1 MIIIDGSEGEGG
13 GQVLRYACALALLTN
28 QPFTITNIR
37 GGREKPGLMRQHV
50 TAIEAACVIG
60 AAECTSLA
68 VGSNSISFRPGRV
81 TPGDYH
87 FAVGTAGSTGLVLQT
102 ILVPLMT
109 ADAPSRIVIEG
120 GTHAMAAP
128 PFDFVEHTLLP
139 VISRMGP
146 TVSARLVRHGFF
158 PRGGGR
164 IEIVIA
170 PAPLCPIECIER
182 GSLQSVQATAIV
194 AGIPFDIAERE
205 LKSAQKLLSDWPAEA
220 FVTRQ
225 LPADQGPGN
234 ALLLEARCEHVTELV
249 SGFGKLGVPAERLAK
264 SAAQRMGGYLASQAF
279 AGPYLQD
286 QLLLPMAI
294 ARGGAFTTVKLSKH
308 SSTAMD
314 LIARFTE
321 ARFDHLT
328 EMMSGFGKL
337 GVPAERLAKTAA
349 QRMAGYLASQAFAG
363 PYLQDQLLL
372 PMAIARGGAFTTV
385 KLSQHSSTAM
395 DLIARFTET
404 RFRVSAGSHGN
415 LVEVIA

>member
-13 GQVLRYACALALLTN
+13 GQVLRYACALALMTG
-28 QPFTITNIR
+28 QPFTIENIR

-60 AAECTSLA
+60 GAECSGLA

-109 ADAPSRIVIEG
+109 ADAPSRLVIEG

-128 PFDFVEHTLLP
+128 PFDFIERTLLP
-139 VISRMGP
+139 VINRLGP

-164 IEIVIA
+164 IEVDIV
-170 PAPLCPIECIER
+170 PAPLRPVECIER
-182 GSLQSVQATAIV
+182 GARRGVSVTAIV
-194 AGIPFDIAERE
+194 AGIPFDVAERE
-205 LKSAQKLLSDWPAEA
+205 LRTARKTLPEWPEEA

-225 LPADQGPGN
+225 VPAEQGPGN
-234 ALLLEARCEHVTELV
+234 ALLVEAEFEHVTEII
-249 SGFGKLGVPAERLAK
+249 SGFGKLGLPAERLAQT
-264 SAAQRMGGYLASQAF
+264 AAKRMAGYLASDAF

-286 QLLLPMAI
+286 QLLLPMAF
-294 ARGGAFTTVKLSKH
+294 ARGGAFTTVKPSEH
-308 SSTAMD
+308 MRTAAG
-314 LIARFTE
+314 LIERFT
-321 ARFDHLT
+321 D
-328 EMMSGFGKL
+328 
-337 GVPAERLAKTAA
+337 
-349 QRMAGYLASQAFAG
+349 
-363 PYLQDQLLL
+363 
-372 PMAIARGGAFTTV
+372 
-385 KLSQHSSTAM
+385 
-395 DLIARFTET
+395 T
-404 RFRVSAGSHGN
+404 RFRVSDRDEGRH

>member
-13 GQVLRYACALALLTN
+13 GQVLRYACALALMTG
-28 QPFTITNIR
+28 QPFTIENIR

-60 AAECTSLA
+60 GAECSGLA

-109 ADAPSRIVIEG
+109 ADAPSRLVIEG

-128 PFDFVEHTLLP
+128 PFDFIERTLLP
-139 VISRMGP
+139 VINRLGP

-164 IEIVIA
+164 IEVDIV
-170 PAPLCPIECIER
+170 PAPLRPVECIER
-182 GSLQSVQATAIV
+182 GARRGVSVTAIV
-194 AGIPFDIAERE
+194 AGIPFDVAERE
-205 LKSAQKLLSDWPAEA
+205 LRTARKTLPEWPEEA

-225 LPADQGPGN
+225 VPAEQGPGN
-234 ALLLEARCEHVTELV
+234 ALLVEAEFEHVTEII
-249 SGFGKLGVPAERLAK
+249 SGFGKLGLPAERLAQT
-264 SAAQRMGGYLASQAF
+264 AAKRMAGYLASDAF

-286 QLLLPMAI
+286 QLLLPMAF
-294 ARGGAFTTVKLSKH
+294 ARGGAFTTVKPSEH
-308 SSTAMD
+308 M
-314 LIARFTE
+314 R
-321 ARFDHLT
+321 
-328 EMMSGFGKL
+328 
-337 GVPAERLAKTAA
+337 TAA
-349 QRMAGYLASQAFAG
+349 G
-363 PYLQDQLLL
+363 
-372 PMAIARGGAFTTV
+372 
-385 KLSQHSSTAM
+385 
-395 DLIARFTET
+395 LIERFTET
-404 RFRVSAGSHGN
+404 RFRVSDRDDGRH

>member
-13 GQVLRYACALALLTN
+13 GQVLRYACALALLTDT
-28 QPFTITNIR
+28 PFTIENIR

-60 AAECTSLA
+60 GAECSGLA

-109 ADAPSRIVIEG
+109 ADAPSRLVIEG

-128 PFDFVEHTLLP
+128 PFDFIERTLLP
-139 VISRMGP
+139 VINRMGP

-164 IEIVIA
+164 IEVDIV
-170 PAPLCPIECIER
+170 PAPLRPVECIER
-182 GSLQSVQATAIV
+182 GARRGVSVTAIV
-194 AGIPFDIAERE
+194 AGIPVDVAERE
-205 LKSAQKLLSDWPAEA
+205 LRTARKTLPEWPEGA

-225 LPADQGPGN
+225 VPAEQGPGN
-234 ALLLEARCEHVTELV
+234 ALLVEAEFEHVTEII
-249 SGFGKLGVPAERLAK
+249 SGFGKLGLPAERLAQT
-264 SAAQRMGGYLASQAF
+264 AAKRMAGYLASDAF

-286 QLLLPMAI
+286 QMLLPMAF
-294 ARGGAFTTVKLSKH
+294 ARGGAFTTVKPSEH
-308 SSTAMD
+308 MRTAAS
-314 LIARFTE
+314 LIERFT
-321 ARFDHLT
+321 
-328 EMMSGFGKL
+328 G
-337 GVPAERLAKTAA
+337 
-349 QRMAGYLASQAFAG
+349 
-363 PYLQDQLLL
+363 
-372 PMAIARGGAFTTV
+372 
-385 KLSQHSSTAM
+385 
-395 DLIARFTET
+395 T
-404 RFRVSAGSHGN
+404 RFRVSDRDDGRH